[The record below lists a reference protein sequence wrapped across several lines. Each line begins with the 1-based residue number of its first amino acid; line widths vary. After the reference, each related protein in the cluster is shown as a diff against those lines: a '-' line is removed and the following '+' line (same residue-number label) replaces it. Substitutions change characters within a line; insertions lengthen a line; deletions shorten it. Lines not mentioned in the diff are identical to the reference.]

1 METYY
6 YGRQSILTGRRS
18 GYSVVSTLTEITE
31 GVRGVVRTPAGAGM
45 RTCFIYLFIYLLKST
60 YETNKANDITVG
72 QKGT

>member
-45 RTCFIYLFIYLLKST
+45 RMCFISCYSCSL
-60 YETNKANDITVG
+60 N
-72 QKGT
+72 

>member
-31 GVRGVVRTPAGAGM
+31 GEGRGADARTAI
-45 RTCFIYLFIYLLKST
+45 TCRRWHAHVLY
-60 YETNKANDITVG
+60 
-72 QKGT
+72 

>member
-31 GVRGVVRTPAGAGM
+31 GVRGVVLTPEN
-45 RTCFIYLFIYLLKST
+45 TCRRWHAHLL
-60 YETNKANDITVG
+60 Y
-72 QKGT
+72 

>member
-45 RTCFIYLFIYLLKST
+45 RTSFISWYSCSL
-60 YETNKANDITVG
+60 N
-72 QKGT
+72 